1 MSTQNRGPLSGIT
14 VVDLSRI
21 LAGPYCTFLMAE
33 MGARVIKV
41 EPPKGGDDARA
52 YGPFVN
58 GKSTYFASVNRGK
71 ESIALDLK
79 SDGDRAIFE
88 KLLAKADVVVE
99 NFRPGT
105 MEKLGFGWDT
115 LHQKFP
121 KLIYAS
127 ASGFGH
133 TGPNSKDP
141 AYDMVMQGMGGIMS
155 ITGNE
160 GQPPAASAC
169 RSATW
174 APAST
179 PRSRSTPRCL
189 HREKTGES
197 TKVDIAMFDCQLALL
212 ENAIMRYTVEGE
224 IPGPL
229 GARHP
234 TITPFQAFKTK
245 DGAMIIAAGNDSL
258 FVKMCDALGL
268 AGLTAAPTT
277 RPTRCGRSTTSS
289 SSTRSNRCSRAHHR
303 ALDRAARQ
311 GRRAVR
317 ADQQRR
323 AGDRPSAGRRAQ
335 HAGRGARRQRRH
347 AEARRQSPEDVGL
360 RRSQDPARRPRPR
373 RRPRRHPV
381 VRRRLTGADAGPP
394 DWPGW
399 QSCWPAWCWP
409 CWCSAPAPT
418 SRCEAPCRAY
428 AGHSRSRG

>member
-1 MSTQNRGPLSGIT
+1 MTQNTKGPLSGIL

-21 LAGPYCTFLMAE
+21 LAGPYCTLLMAE

-79 SDGDRAIFE
+79 SDADRKLFE
-88 KLLAKADVVVE
+88 QLLEKADVVVE

-105 MEKLGFGWDT
+105 MEKLGYGWET
-115 LHQKFP
+115 LHQKYP

-160 GQPPAASAC
+160 GQPPSRVGMSIGDIGAGLYTAVAVNAA
-169 RSATW
+169 
-174 APAST
+174 
-179 PRSRSTPRCL
+179 L
-189 HREKTGES
+189 VHRLKTGES
-197 TKVDIAMFDCQLALL
+197 TKVDIGMFDCQLALL

-234 TITPFQAFKTK
+234 TITPFQAFKTS
-245 DGAMIIAAGNDSL
+245 DGSIIIAAGNDGL
-258 FVKMCDALGL
+258 FVKTCEALGRPDMAANPDYKSNALRQKHHKKLEHEIESVLKANTTNHWIEVVSKAGVPCGPINNIAQALEHPQVAARNMVVEVPDGSGGTLRL
-268 AGLTAAPTT
+268 AGNPLKMSAFADPPTRAAAPD
-277 RPTRCGRSTTSS
+277 
-289 SSTRSNRCSRAHHR
+289 
-303 ALDRAARQ
+303 LD
-311 GRRAVR
+311 
-317 ADQQRR
+317 
-323 AGDRPSAGRRAQ
+323 GDRQAILSSLG
-335 HAGRGARRQRRH
+335 G
-347 AEARRQSPEDVGL
+347 
-360 RRSQDPARRPRPR
+360 
-373 RRPRRHPV
+373 
-381 VRRRLTGADAGPP
+381 
-394 DWPGW
+394 
-399 QSCWPAWCWP
+399 
-409 CWCSAPAPT
+409 
-418 SRCEAPCRAY
+418 
-428 AGHSRSRG
+428 

>member
-1 MSTQNRGPLSGIT
+1 MSTQNRGPLSGVT

-79 SDGDRAIFE
+79 SDGDRAVFE

-115 LHQKFP
+115 LHKKFP

-141 AYDMVMQGMGGIMS
+141 AYDMVMQGMGGVMS

-160 GQPPAASAC
+160 GQPPSRVGMSIGDMGAGLYTAIAVNAAL
-169 RSATW
+169 
-174 APAST
+174 
-179 PRSRSTPRCL
+179 L

-245 DGAMIIAAGNDSL
+245 DGSMIIAAGNDSL
-258 FVKMCDALGL
+258 FVKTCDALGL
-268 AGLTAAPTT
+268 AGLTSSPDYKTNALRLKHHKELEHAIESVLKGNTTAHWLELLGKAGVPCGPINNVEQALAHPQVAARNMLVEVPDGSGGTLKLAGNPLKMSAFADPKTRRAAPD
-277 RPTRCGRSTTSS
+277 
-289 SSTRSNRCSRAHHR
+289 
-303 ALDRAARQ
+303 LD
-311 GRRAVR
+311 
-317 ADQQRR
+317 ADRV
-323 AGDRPSAGRRAQ
+323 AILSY
-335 HAGRGARRQRRH
+335 
-347 AEARRQSPEDVGL
+347 VG
-360 RRSQDPARRPRPR
+360 
-373 RRPRRHPV
+373 
-381 VRRRLTGADAGPP
+381 G
-394 DWPGW
+394 
-399 QSCWPAWCWP
+399 
-409 CWCSAPAPT
+409 
-418 SRCEAPCRAY
+418 
-428 AGHSRSRG
+428 